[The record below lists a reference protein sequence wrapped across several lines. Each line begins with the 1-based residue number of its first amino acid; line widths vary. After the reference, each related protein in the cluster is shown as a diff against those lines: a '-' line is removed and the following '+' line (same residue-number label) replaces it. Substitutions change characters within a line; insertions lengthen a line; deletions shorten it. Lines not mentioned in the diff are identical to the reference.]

1 MEYELARKGT
11 VRRLT
16 EHFGLRMQK
25 KWGQNFLIRPE
36 VVEDIVDAAE
46 LGPDDRVLE
55 IGHGGGIGSET
66 AGGFGGNACGVSEC
80 ANCPGRYFENG
91 RARADGG

>member
-46 LGPDDRVLE
+46 LG
-55 IGHGGGIGSET
+55 
-66 AGGFGGNACGVSEC
+66 GFGGNACGVSEC